1 MATIASIRADLNA
14 MLNSKASEYGE
25 NTYLEEEDLN
35 DVSYAIDTV
44 NETNNPNLPERPHA

>member
-14 MLNSKASEYGE
+14 ELDAKASEYGE
-25 NTYLEEEDLN
+25 NTYLEETPLN
-35 DVSYAIDTV
+35 EVSYGIDSV

>member
-14 MLNSKASEYGE
+14 ELDAKASEYGE
-25 NTYLEEEDLN
+25 NTFLDETDLN
-35 DVSYAIDTV
+35 EVSYGIDSV